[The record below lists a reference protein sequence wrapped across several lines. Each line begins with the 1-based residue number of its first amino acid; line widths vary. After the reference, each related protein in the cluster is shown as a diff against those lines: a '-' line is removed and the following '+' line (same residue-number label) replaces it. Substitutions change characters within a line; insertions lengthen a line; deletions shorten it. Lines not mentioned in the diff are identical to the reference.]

1 MIKIYDNFFSL
12 SEKEKIYKDIL
23 NLKYTYG
30 EKDRSDTKPTGF
42 VSDLSEDNYS
52 YNIIYNKLKKNKLL
66 TNLKVY
72 RKYVNLFKPNENPFF
87 HTDNEKGYTV
97 LYYSLHN
104 INYNLDEGG
113 ETQFYI
119 KKTKSIKAIIPND
132 GRIVIFDA
140 SLIHKATSFRNFD
153 RYTIALKFI

>member
-1 MIKIYDNFFSL
+1 MIKIYDDLFSV
-12 SEKEKIYKDIL
+12 SEKEKIYKNIL
-23 NLKYTYG
+23 DLKYVYG
-30 EKDRSDTKPTGF
+30 ERDRPDTKPTGF
-42 VSDLSEDNYS
+42 ISELSEDNYS
-52 YNIIYNKLKKNKLL
+52 YNTIYNKLKKNKLL
-66 TNLKVY
+66 KNLKVY
-72 RKYVNLFKPNENPFF
+72 RKYVNLFKSNENPFF

-97 LYYSLHN
+97 LYYSLFN

-119 KKTKSIKAIIPND
+119 EKTKSIKAVVPND

-140 SLIHKATSFRNFD
+140 SLLHKATSFRNFD